1 MSVGRIV
8 ASPTGGCGD
17 RTAPARRDGEARSP
31 GPPLGIYAKTEAALS
46 DQPLRVD
53 PETGEVLSGMAPD
66 HRSARAERYAL
77 KSVVNRL
84 LPTSRTSKCMR
95 WRAPLQSVEVLKDR
109 AHGRAFYGGLQVCAR
124 VWACPVCAAK
134 ISERRRVEL
143 VEAMDVA
150 KAMGLSVY
158 LLTLTVPHGLGDDVS
173 QVVAGVLDAWRS
185 CSTSRA
191 GKGLRKGFKIR
202 GTIRALEVTH
212 GRNGFHPHL
221 HVLLF
226 LEPGSSPAEV
236 EREFCPLWQRACLA
250 ADLPCPSVEHGCRVD
265 DRPQAAAYVSKWGLE
280 SEMTKSHTKKGRNGS
295 RTPWDFLRAILAG
308 DDDADQC
315 KVLFRAYVDAFHGK
329 RQLYWS
335 NGLRELLAVKQ
346 EATDEDIAAA
356 QEENADLLATLTV
369 EEWRAVLITR
379 SEAQVLTVAE
389 LHPESLPVVL
399 ASLMQVAGHR
409 MSEKNSKVTRKPLTS
424 GP

>member
-1 MSVGRIV
+1 MSVDGIV
-8 ASPTGGCGD
+8 ASPTDGRRGRTVPLRRGGGG
-17 RTAPARRDGEARSP
+17 RPAR
-31 GPPLGIYAKTEAALS
+31 PPLGIYAKTPAAPPDS
-46 DQPLRVD
+46 PLRVD
-53 PETGEVLSGMAPD
+53 LGTGEVLEGIAPD

-95 WRAPLQSVEVLKDR
+95 WRAPLQSVEVLKAR
-109 AHGRAFYGGLQVCAR
+109 EHGRAFYGGLQVCAR

-143 VEAMDVA
+143 VEAIEAA
-150 KAMGLSVY
+150 KGIGLRVY
-158 LLTLTVPHGLGDDVS
+158 LLTLTVPHGLGDDVR
-173 QVVAGVLDAWRS
+173 QVVAGVLDAWRK
-185 CSTSRA
+185 CTDDRA
-191 GKGLRKGFKIR
+191 GKALRNGFKIR

-226 LEPGSSPAEV
+226 LEPGASPVEV
-236 EREFCPLWQRACLA
+236 ERQFCALWQRACIKVG
-250 ADLPCPSVEHGCRVD
+250 LPCPSDEHGCRVED
-265 DRPQAAAYVSKWGLE
+265 GSHAAAYASKWGLE

-308 DDDADQC
+308 DEDAKQC
-315 KVLFRAYVDAFHGK
+315 RVLFLAYVDAFKGK

-335 NGLRELLAVKQ
+335 NGLRQLLAVKQ

-379 SEAQVLTVAE
+379 SEAHLLAVAE
-389 LHPESLPVVL
+389 LHPESLRVVL
-399 ASLMQVAGHR
+399 ASLVQVAGHR
-409 MSEKNSKVTRKPLTS
+409 ITTPPFRRGSQHE
-424 GP
+424 

>member
-1 MSVGRIV
+1 MSVDGIV
-8 ASPTGGCGD
+8 ALTVGD
-17 RTAPARRDGEARSP
+17 RRGRTATARRGGGGRPSGAA
-31 GPPLGIYAKTEAALS
+31 LGIYAKTPSVIPDE
-46 DQPLRVD
+46 PLRVD
-53 PETGEVLSGMAPD
+53 VGTGEVLSGMAQD

-95 WRAPLQSVEVLKDR
+95 WRTPFQSVEVLKDR
-109 AHGRAFYGGLQVCAR
+109 AHGRAFYAGLQVCAR

-158 LLTLTVPHGLGDDVS
+158 LLTLTVPHGLGDDVA
-173 QVVAGVLDAWRS
+173 QVVAGVLRGWQRCTDD
-185 CSTSRA
+185 RA
-191 GKGLRKGFKIR
+191 GRALRKGFKIR

-250 ADLPCPSVEHGCRVD
+250 AGLPCPSVEHGCRVED
-265 DRPQAAAYVSKWGLE
+265 GSKAAAYASKWGLE

-315 KVLFRAYVDAFHGK
+315 KVLFRAYVEAFHGK

-346 EATDEDIAAA
+346 EATDDDIAAA

-379 SEAQVLTVAE
+379 AEAQILTVAE
-389 LHPESLPVVL
+389 LHPESLAVVL
-399 ASLMQVAGHR
+399 ASLVEVAGHR
-409 MSEKNSKVTRKPLTS
+409 MNEKNSKASRKLLTS
-424 GP
+424 VP

>member
-1 MSVGRIV
+1 
-8 ASPTGGCGD
+8 
-17 RTAPARRDGEARSP
+17 
-31 GPPLGIYAKTEAALS
+31 
-46 DQPLRVD
+46 
-53 PETGEVLSGMAPD
+53 
-66 HRSARAERYAL
+66 
-77 KSVVNRL
+77 
-84 LPTSRTSKCMR
+84 
-95 WRAPLQSVEVLKDR
+95 
-109 AHGRAFYGGLQVCAR
+109 
-124 VWACPVCAAK
+124 VCAAK

-158 LLTLTVPHGLGDDVS
+158 LLTLTVPHGLGDDVA

-250 ADLPCPSVEHGCRVD
+250 AGLPCPSVEHGCRVED
-265 DRPQAAAYVSKWGLE
+265 GSKAAAYASKWGLE

-315 KVLFRAYVDAFHGK
+315 KALFRAYVEAFHGK

-356 QEENADLLATLTV
+356 QEENADVLATLTV

-379 SEAQVLTVAE
+379 AEAHILTVAE

-399 ASLMQVAGHR
+399 ASLVQVAGHR
-409 MSEKNSKVTRKPLTS
+409 MGEKNSKVSRKPLTS
-424 GP
+424 VP